1 MLRYLPLPWTFT
13 HTWCYAAPTPRR
25 RPSHRQ
31 AQVLGEGVH
40 WALFVKK
47 TQELARN
54 TQRSTCWFMNGSAYR
69 VKTSISC
76 CDTVWGMIEEAAA
89 FAALADQCQC
99 LRASSLR
106 LSSSLQKSLFEQDSQ
121 KKQCLA
127 TCDLRLL
134 QYPPRNQA
142 AFYASPTVY
151 FGPSV
156 TVVPCCSNT
165 FPPTG
170 PKRLLFSI
178 PLVSTLSVLSTLA

>member
-127 TCDLRLL
+127 TCDFCSIRRETKRHSTRHQLCTLAL
-134 QYPPRNQA
+134 QWQLFR
-142 AFYASPTVY
+142 
-151 FGPSV
+151 
-156 TVVPCCSNT
+156 VVPIPS
-165 FPPTG
+165 PPTG